1 MIGTKKNDKNKVF
14 INKKLEENLEFKFEN
29 INYFLEAIQVKDS
42 CKTQISIILKEAEQ
56 FPAALGGYHGDYIGG
71 LYDHVLLVTN
81 LTKQLHQEKNYL
93 KQYIPWFERENVG
106 ISENYDEIHLNKA
119 ILTALYHDFGKMP
132 YYAYKLRLKNRK
144 IFTNRH
150 ERDHVSRE
158 IHNTFRYSGDD
169 PHVDE
174 CIAVLKRYNL
184 PFDNELCRAIIFH
197 HGKWSRYKPFRPN
210 KLSELIHAADMIA
223 SQIFK
228 I

>member
-1 MIGTKKNDKNKVF
+1 MNSKLLDEKSMTF
-14 INKKLEENLEFKFEN
+14 INEKIKDNLDFKSENVS
-29 INYFLEAIQVKDS
+29 YFLESIQVKDS
-42 CKTQISIILKEAEQ
+42 CKMQISKILKEAEQ

-81 LTKQLHQEKNYL
+81 LTKQLYKEKNYL
-93 KQYIPWFERENVG
+93 KQYIPWFRREKVG
-106 ISENYDEIHLNKA
+106 ISENYDEIDLNKA
-119 ILTALYHDFGKMP
+119 ILTALYHDFGKVP
-132 YYAYKLRLKNRK
+132 YYAYKLKLKNRK

-150 ERDHVSRE
+150 ERDYVSTE
-158 IHNTFRYSGDD
+158 IHSNFKYSGND

-174 CIAVLKRYNL
+174 CIAVLKRYDL
-184 PFDNELCRAIIFH
+184 PFDNEICRAIIFH
-197 HGKWSRYKPFRPN
+197 HGRWSRYKPFRPN